1 MKIIATGKFRKDFKK
16 YRNRPSKVEKIYT
29 VLDILKEGN
38 ELPKEYRPH
47 MLTGDYR
54 GYMECHIESDL
65 LLIWLDMEED
75 IIKLI
80 RLGSHSEL
88 F

>member
-1 MKIIATGKFRKDFKK
+1 MKIIATGRFRKDFKK
-16 YRNRPSKVEKIYT
+16 YRNMPSKVEKIYT
-29 VLDILKEGN
+29 VLDMLKEGI
-38 ELPKEYRPH
+38 EIPKEYNPH
-47 MLTGDYR
+47 MLAGDYR
-54 GYMECHIESDL
+54 GYTECHIESDL
-65 LLIWLDMEED
+65 LLIWLDMEEG